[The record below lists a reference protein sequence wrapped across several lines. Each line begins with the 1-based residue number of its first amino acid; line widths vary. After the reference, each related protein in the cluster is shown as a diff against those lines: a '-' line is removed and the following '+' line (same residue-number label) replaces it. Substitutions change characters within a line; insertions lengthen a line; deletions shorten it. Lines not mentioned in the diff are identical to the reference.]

1 MGIQRV
7 QMRNKG
13 LKKTAR
19 RACRDE
25 RRIKKTS
32 VMAGWAKSA
41 NGTREIGLS
50 EKGGVSTTA
59 QRHPLTILKRGK
71 VSLVKKDRAKR
82 GSSFQAN

>member
-1 MGIQRV
+1 
-7 QMRNKG
+7 MRNECLRK
-13 LKKTAR
+13 AR
-19 RACRDE
+19 RCACRDE

-59 QRHPLTILKRGK
+59 QRHLLTISKRGK

>member
-13 LKKTAR
+13 LKKTGR
-19 RACRDE
+19 RDCRDA

-32 VMAGWAKSA
+32 EMAGWAKSA
-41 NGTREIGLS
+41 NGTRETGPS

-59 QRHPLTILKRGK
+59 QRHPLTISKKGK
-71 VSLVKKDRAKR
+71 VSLVKKDRAIR
-82 GSSFQAN
+82 GSSSQAN